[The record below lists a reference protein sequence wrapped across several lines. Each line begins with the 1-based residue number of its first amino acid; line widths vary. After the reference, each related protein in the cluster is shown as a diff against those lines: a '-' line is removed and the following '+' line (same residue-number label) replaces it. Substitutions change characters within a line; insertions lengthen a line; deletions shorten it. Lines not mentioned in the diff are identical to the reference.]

1 MDKGGAKKKPEP
13 KINNFGSA
21 TLEWNLSFN
30 YLSESGRQPG
40 SRSSAFPVLLLLLMS
55 SLFTVGQ
62 EMVAKLLSCKVIYVR
77 FTPIFYTLTTCLSQG
92 QDPTKPRRRKLQTNK
107 VSLVYFKI
115 LIFANFIKLNK
126 LFKCFF
132 MYHVPV
138 LVPIS
143 ATWLVT
149 SYNKILLQNMSRFL
163 AHGQLILQ
171 GSKNLAT
178 MSWIKIV
185 DSIVTVY
192 KFRYAS

>member
-1 MDKGGAKKKPEP
+1 
-13 KINNFGSA
+13 
-21 TLEWNLSFN
+21 
-30 YLSESGRQPG
+30 
-40 SRSSAFPVLLLLLMS
+40 MS

-77 FTPIFYTLTTCLSQG
+77 FNPIFYTLTTCLSQG
-92 QDPTKPRRRKLQTNK
+92 LDPTKPRRRKLQTNK

-115 LIFANFIKLNK
+115 LIFANFIKL
-126 LFKCFF
+126 FKCFF
-132 MYHVPV
+132 MYHV